1 MLPPFCSREE
11 QERFPQQCGWEFD
24 LLHSGIRIPFMA
36 HATHPGH
43 RGITWPKVCRL
54 PKSAKL
60 TDLQGDSEQEQRFL
74 NHAASMALPA
84 SWYAGSFLAHRT
96 IYARLGRYKRLYQK
110 DSRRRSYGNEWFGY
124 AEPRA
129 IPSLCILN
137 CRVDRFI
144 ARCAAAPWG
153 PATTQLLS
161 LRAFRICWR
170 SVSCKRS

>member
-1 MLPPFCSREE
+1 MLPQFWSREE
-11 QERFPQQCGWEFD
+11 QRFPQSCGWEFD
-24 LLHSGIRIPFMA
+24 LLHSGFAVLSWRMPL
-36 HATHPGH
+36 TPQ

-60 TDLQGDSEQEQRFL
+60 TDLQRDSEQEECSL
-74 NHAASMALPA
+74 IHAASRALPA
-84 SWYAGSFLAHRT
+84 SWYRWQFSGT
-96 IYARLGRYKRLYQK
+96 QK
-110 DSRRRSYGNEWFGY
+110 DLCSARKIGEALQEDSATCCCGNEWFDY

-153 PATTQLLS
+153 PATTQLHS
-161 LRAFRICWR
+161 FRAFRICWR
-170 SVSCKRS
+170 SVSCKRA

>member
-1 MLPPFCSREE
+1 MLPPFWSGQE
-11 QERFPQQCGWEFD
+11 QERFPQQCGWGIRFAPFR
-24 LLHSGIRIPFMA
+24 IRIPLMA
-36 HATHPGH
+36 NATHPGQ

-60 TDLQGDSEQEQRFL
+60 TDLQGDSEQEQRSL

-96 IYARLGRYKRLYQK
+96 IYARLGRYKRLYKK
-110 DSRRRSYGNEWFGY
+110 DSRRRSYGNERFDY

-161 LRAFRICWR
+161 LRAFRICRR

>member
-1 MLPPFCSREE
+1 MLPQFCSREE

-24 LLHSGIRIPFMA
+24 LLHSGSAFLSWLMPLN
-36 HATHPGH
+36 PE

-60 TDLQGDSEQEQRFL
+60 TDLQGDSEQEECSL
-74 NHAASMALPA
+74 NQAASMALPA
-84 SWYAGSFLAHRT
+84 SWYAGSFLARRK
-96 IYARLGRYKRLYQK
+96 IYTRLGRYERLYK
-110 DSRRRSYGNEWFGY
+110 RIPRRRSCGNEWFDY

-153 PATTQLLS
+153 PATTQLHS

-170 SVSCKRS
+170 SVSCKRA